1 MQRLLPFLV
10 LADIALIVVAL
21 FDCMTSDEDVI
32 RGLPRTGWVVLILLL
47 SPIGPIMWFVSRRAE
62 EKAAALGLPDLPEV
76 ESEPA
81 PPAVHQLPPDDDPDF
96 LRDIAARA
104 REAARAHQ
112 AEAEKRRAD
121 EERMRKR
128 QEQDDE

>member
-62 EKAAALGLPDLPEV
+62 EKAAALGLPDLPEI

-81 PPAVHQLPPDDDPDF
+81 PAVHQLPPDDDPDF

-121 EERMRKR
+121 EERMRER
-128 QEQDDE
+128 PQQDDE